1 MENKTKISAII
12 KRFLSQRF
20 SPSTE
25 ERVQRWLLKDE
36 HSEEKANASLEYWNE
51 LKNRV
56 DPNTYAALER
66 VNEKIGYIKRK
77 RSNSIRRKITG
88 IAAVLV
94 PVLLIA
100 GSYFYYAYNNNKLIE
115 IHASY
120 GERKHF
126 FLPDSSEVWINA
138 GTNLKYPKKFKADQR
153 TLFLDGEAYFSVRE
167 NKDKPFIVETQQL
180 SVKVLGTKFNVKA
193 YSSETKT
200 ITTLTSGKVE
210 VTTNK
215 NDYRVLNP
223 NEQLVFDH
231 SNSIIDVTEIPSNET
246 DSWRTGQLVFND
258 ASFDEIMQT
267 LERHFNTSIITGTN
281 FTIDPNKRY
290 TVKFLKDED
299 IDMILMILEDV
310 IGFSYQRNGSQIE
323 LTNSK

>member
-25 ERVQRWLLKDE
+25 ERVQRWLMRDE
-36 HSEEKANASLEYWNE
+36 YSEEKANASLEYWNE
-51 LKNRV
+51 LKNNV

-66 VNEKIGYIKRK
+66 VNVKIGYIKRK
-77 RSNSIRRKITG
+77 RNNSIRRKVVG

-100 GSYFYYAYNNNKLIE
+100 GGYLYYAYNNNKLTE
-115 IHASY
+115 VQALY
-120 GERKHF
+120 GETKHF

-138 GTNLKYPKKFKADQR
+138 GTNLRYPKKFKTGQR
-153 TLFLDGEAYFSVRE
+153 TVFLDGEAYFFVRE
-167 NKDKPFIVETQQL
+167 NKVKPFTVETQQL

-215 NDYRVLNP
+215 NDHRVLNP

-231 SNSIIDVTEIPSNET
+231 SNATIDVTEIPAKIYSIQE
-246 DSWRTGQLVFND
+246 VFP
-258 ASFDEIMQT
+258 T
-267 LERHFNTSIITGTN
+267 
-281 FTIDPNKRY
+281 
-290 TVKFLKDED
+290 
-299 IDMILMILEDV
+299 
-310 IGFSYQRNGSQIE
+310 
-323 LTNSK
+323 

>member
-1 MENKTKISAII
+1 
-12 KRFLSQRF
+12 
-20 SPSTE
+20 
-25 ERVQRWLLKDE
+25 
-36 HSEEKANASLEYWNE
+36 
-51 LKNRV
+51 
-56 DPNTYAALER
+56 
-66 VNEKIGYIKRK
+66 
-77 RSNSIRRKITG
+77 
-88 IAAVLV
+88 
-94 PVLLIA
+94 
-100 GSYFYYAYNNNKLIE
+100 
-115 IHASY
+115 
-120 GERKHF
+120 
-126 FLPDSSEVWINA
+126 
-138 GTNLKYPKKFKADQR
+138 
-153 TLFLDGEAYFSVRE
+153 
-167 NKDKPFIVETQQL
+167 
-180 SVKVLGTKFNVKA
+180 VLGTKFNVKA